1 MEAKKYIDTV
11 FEKLRLLH
19 ESAKTKLWL
28 VMDQQQHIYVLKEI
42 ARTGLPYGQLAEL
55 SPAGLPR
62 LRYVCEQQGFTYVVE
77 EYLQGRSLDQV
88 LAEDG
93 HLPEGQVKYMALEL
107 CRCLAF
113 LHGHHIIHRD
123 IKPSN
128 LFLTE
133 NQQLKLLDFDAARI
147 CKDNQQADT
156 VCLGTKGFAAPEQY
170 GCQPTDGRSDIYSL
184 GVTLRVLLGEGYEGA
199 LSSILDRCTEFDA
212 KRRFQRVEDLAAALQ
227 AAGEEAALPAGR
239 TAPERTRAPRL
250 ETPVPVSLP
259 GRLSICY
266 HVYHSRWFFLLLGLV
281 LQGFAAADWQGWRTP
296 GAVLLHGVLAAGI
309 SGIYLWRQHRG
320 LSRYLQVSGSVPEPK
335 TIRLWRKGVWAVG
348 YYCLWFFASVALVG
362 GLGISY
368 SQPWEKT
375 ICWLAAI
382 AAPPCL
388 TYMTLQWKL
397 RN

>member
-1 MEAKKYIDTV
+1 MTIHGRLVSDGSIGLVSADGQQARRIVVDGSAAVQGSKLVRTVGSIYLPDKEYNFLTASSGLTGNLTNTEGSAFSGLLSIKKLATTGSSGTVTLGLANNTGSLNENQQWAYDSLANLQANTQGDSRKQAQLGMLLNASPEAA
-11 FEKLRLLH
+11 
-19 ESAKTKLWL
+19 S
-28 VMDQQQHIYVLKEI
+28 
-42 ARTGLPYGQLAEL
+42 
-55 SPAGLPR
+55 AGLSSAA
-62 LRYVCEQQGFTYVVE
+62 QSGT
-77 EYLQGRSLDQV
+77 
-88 LAEDG
+88 ADG
-93 HLPEGQVKYMALEL
+93 AAMALEL

-250 ETPVPVSLP
+250 ETPAPVSLP

-266 HVYHSRWFFLLLGLV
+266 HDCGKKADRI
-281 LQGFAAADWQGWRTP
+281 AAAGRIFLR
-296 GAVLLHGVLAAGI
+296 GAGYPAASPAGADC
-309 SGIYLWRQHRG
+309 Q
-320 LSRYLQVSGSVPEPK
+320 
-335 TIRLWRKGVWAVG
+335 
-348 YYCLWFFASVALVG
+348 
-362 GLGISY
+362 
-368 SQPWEKT
+368 
-375 ICWLAAI
+375 
-382 AAPPCL
+382 
-388 TYMTLQWKL
+388 
-397 RN
+397 